1 VNQALETIAKRLISV
16 VSKRESFAI
25 TLVGEAGL
33 GKSFQLDR
41 LLNNLACRSVSLS
54 ANASGP
60 VLARSFARHDRV
72 PAWAARSLER
82 LESGESLDADRLAD
96 AITAYLISCAP
107 FVLRLE
113 DLHEANPTQLEVWA
127 GVARSLKGTRG
138 VSVLASGRGL
148 PPESFEHVRL
158 ESLDLTAS
166 RLMLEQQIGAELPEA
181 ALNWI
186 QARANGNPL
195 FTLEYFRFLARSG
208 FLWSDARR
216 WRWRDPGSEVMP
228 TSVEALVAQA
238 IEPLRADPLLEAVLQ
253 ARAILP
259 DDQLDRWAAVAQL
272 PVEQL
277 KSLQHKLELDG
288 VLRDGALPAIVST
301 VIRAT
306 LEPAFKQDLARR
318 AIHVLEQ
325 DFPAFA
331 ALLIDDA
338 DLEPNEAIALLE
350 RGASSMVNR
359 SGRQSA
365 GFLVQAAERASPF
378 ERASRSLL
386 AARALQPFDS
396 EEALRLV
403 RLAGA
408 LEPNDQTTLLEAE
421 LLAAQGR
428 FLEAER
434 CAKRLEPESTIRW
447 LEVLLEARY
456 RLDDDA
462 GVLKIWESHP
472 GLQTQ
477 AGVALQ
483 VRVGYALTQLGRFD
497 QAREVYQKILE
508 TTLSAEDRAWALSA
522 AAIVELDGGDLNA
535 AANGFSVALEAFDD
549 LKNPSLELLA
559 RRVATL
565 ANRSMVRYRLGQFT
579 AAIQDLESVLTHHS
593 QNGDGRSFAEAQTN
607 LGTYLIA
614 QAEFERAEE
623 VLLEARAVLER
634 ITVGSGHKGEN
645 PRRLSLAE
653 QGLVQLY
660 LEWGPLHGAALALR
674 HAMAAERAARAVQNP
689 ANLAQTLFYCAWAEA
704 VHGRPERAQSMSD
717 ELEGLATELSLEPM
731 RLLANWVRGLA
742 CERLGRIAESL
753 ECIQVSSDQMA
764 ALGHQAYAQ
773 RLALELD
780 RMRNDANSARARGP
794 NLLAYPGWM
803 AVARR
808 YFPEAF
814 AAKDLLPTK
823 PLAKPNSKATVR
835 ASESNQARE
844 HLPRLNVL
852 GTLRLEINNET
863 ITPPALQGKILL
875 AVLLEARITGRDGV
889 NTLEL
894 LDVLYPEYEEGRG
907 LGALK
912 QLVFRIRASLGKS
925 AILRL
930 SDGYSLGSLETDA
943 ETFLSTGATHLW
955 RGPVLSD
962 LSEDI
967 AFGLRDALAQALELC
982 VESMPETDP
991 QEAVRLAEIMRE
1003 SDPYDQ
1009 QALRHHLRVLE
1020 ITADLRKLE
1029 RTYSQ
1034 AREQL
1039 SEVGEDLP
1047 ESWREY
1053 LQQA

>member
-1 VNQALETIAKRLISV
+1 MNQALEAIAKRLISV
-16 VSKRESFAI
+16 VSKRESFALA
-25 TLVGEAGL
+25 LVGEAGS
-33 GKSFQLDR
+33 GKSFQLDQ
-41 LLNNLACRSVSLS
+41 LLKNLACRSVSLS
-54 ANASGP
+54 ANASGS

-82 LESGESLDADRLAD
+82 LESGETLEAARLAD
-96 AITAYLISCAP
+96 AITAYLLSCAP

-113 DLHEANPTQLEVWA
+113 DLFEANPTQLEVWA

-138 VSVLASGRGL
+138 VSVLAAGRGL
-148 PPESFEHVRL
+148 PPESFERVRL
-158 ESLDLTAS
+158 EALDLPAS
-166 RLMLEQQIGAELPEA
+166 RVMLEGQIGAVLPEA
-181 ALNWI
+181 ALTWI
-186 QARANGNPL
+186 QVRANGNPL

-259 DDQLDRWAAVAQL
+259 DDHLERWAAVAQL

-288 VLRDGALPAIVST
+288 VLQAGALPTIVAT

-306 LEPAFKQDLARR
+306 LEPAFKQALARR
-318 AIHVLEQ
+318 AIRVLEQ
-325 DFPAFA
+325 DFPALA

-350 RGASSMVNR
+350 RGASSSMANR
-359 SGRQSA
+359 LERQAA
-365 GFLVQAAERASPF
+365 GFLVRAAERAVPSDA
-378 ERASRSLL
+378 RRLLL
-386 AARALQPFDS
+386 AARALQPFEG

-403 RLAGA
+403 RLAGS

-434 CAKRLEPESTIRW
+434 CAKRLEPSSTRW

-456 RLDDDA
+456 RLDDHA
-462 GVLKIWESHP
+462 GVLEIWESDH
-472 GLQTQ
+472 GLQAQ
-477 AGVALQ
+477 AGVALR

-497 QAREVYQKILE
+497 QARGLYQKILE
-508 TTLSAEDRAWALSA
+508 TTLSAEDRAWVLSA
-522 AAIVELDGGDLNA
+522 AAIVELDAGDLNV
-535 AANGFSVALEAFDD
+535 AANGFSVALEAFDLLED
-549 LKNPSLELLA
+549 PSSEMLA
-559 RRVATL
+559 RRLATL
-565 ANRSMVRYRLGQFT
+565 ANRSMVRYRLGQFS
-579 AAIQDLESVLTHHS
+579 AAIQDLESVLAHHS
-593 QNGDGRSFAEAQTN
+593 QSGDGRSFAEAQTN

-623 VLLEARAVLER
+623 VLLESRAVLER
-634 ITVGSGHKGEN
+634 ITLGSGHKGEN

-660 LEWGPLHGAALALR
+660 LEWGPPHGAALALR
-674 HAMAAERAARAVQNP
+674 HAMAAERAARAVRNP
-689 ANLAQTLFYCAWAEA
+689 ANLAQSLFYCAWAEA

-717 ELEGLATELSLEPM
+717 ELEQLASELGLEPM
-731 RLLANWVRGLA
+731 RVLANWVHGLA
-742 CERLGRIAESL
+742 CERLGRLAESL
-753 ECIQVSSDQMA
+753 ERIQASSDQMA

-780 RMRNDANSARARGP
+780 RIRNDAEGARARDRD
-794 NLLAYPGWM
+794 LLAFPGWL

-808 YFPEAF
+808 YFPEVFASKSV
-814 AAKDLLPTK
+814 AAKR
-823 PLAKPNSKATVR
+823 PNSKTPVNALV
-835 ASESNQARE
+835 ANQTPNMPR
-844 HLPRLNVL
+844 LNFPRLNVL

-875 AVLLEARITGRDGV
+875 ALLLEARVTGRDGV

-912 QLVFRIRASLGKS
+912 QLVFRIRTSLGKS

-930 SDGYSLGSLETDA
+930 SDGYSLGMLETDV

-955 RGPVLSD
+955 RGSVLND
-962 LSEDI
+962 LPEDI
-967 AFGLRDALAQALELC
+967 APGLRDALAQALELC
-982 VESMPETDP
+982 AESLPQTDP

-1009 QALRHHLRVLE
+1009 KALRHHLRVLE
-1020 ITADLRKLE
+1020 VGADVRKLE
-1029 RTYSQ
+1029 RTYAH